1 MRWYIWK
8 YIFQT
13 LEAIFPY
20 KGVFFTKVVKANII
34 AFIKT
39 NILRP
44 AFSVKNPLSKNV
56 SPRCIVHWVFS
67 WATHNQ
73 DSTAPQNDKWH
84 KKFSCL
90 VSEKTGTISKDENY
104 GRPIDAVYTFSC
116 LREHFPNKKCI
127 LSSMTQNG
135 WVGGRPLPKWQDY
148 YMLNGQ
154 VWKKKLYKLP
164 KRGEGRGNSGDAERE
179 HFFSREVIPWED
191 YQK

>member
-1 MRWYIWK
+1 MKNGLVELGVDEGEGESESKVINQ
-8 YIFQT
+8 IFCHLQHPKNEVRYFENIFFT
-13 LEAIFPY
+13 LLKQFFHIR
-20 KGVFFTKVVKANII
+20 GVFFTKVVKANII
-34 AFIKT
+34 EKRKFWD
-39 NILRP
+39 P
-44 AFSVKNPLSKNV
+44 FCPPKNPPSKNV

-135 WVGGRPLPKWQDY
+135 
-148 YMLNGQ
+148 
-154 VWKKKLYKLP
+154 
-164 KRGEGRGNSGDAERE
+164 
-179 HFFSREVIPWED
+179 
-191 YQK
+191 